1 MCEVRSNDQQ
11 QPEDYH
17 SVIRFYTGDLWE
29 MSIVLVFMV
38 VVAEAA
44 RRRYFYLDKGVL
56 RLCSKVT
63 GENPCFATLLKSSFG
78 MGVLL

>member
-1 MCEVRSNDQQ
+1 MRSNDQQ
-11 QPEDYH
+11 QPVDYH

-29 MSIVLVFMV
+29 MSIALVFMV

-44 RRRYFYLDKGVL
+44 RRRYSGDKGVL

>member
-1 MCEVRSNDQQ
+1 MGDVNSIGFYGGSCRSSPPEV
-11 QPEDYH
+11 
-17 SVIRFYTGDLWE
+17 L
-29 MSIVLVFMV
+29 
-38 VVAEAA
+38 
-44 RRRYFYLDKGVL
+44 LDKGVL